1 MFTLLGKLSAVL
13 WLGIALPAAQAQS
26 CSSKS
31 PAHTVALIELFTSE
45 GCSSCP
51 PADRWLQGLAGK
63 RDLFDRIVPLSLHV
77 GYWDYIGWK
86 DPFAQAGFTA
96 RQREYARLR
105 GSGTVYTPQ
114 VVLSGKDFPAWDTAA
129 FERTVAQKGQTRSG
143 AQVQFTANASANSI
157 SVSGALQAAD
167 PALDLQVH
175 FVVFEMG
182 LRSKVTR
189 GENSGALL
197 THDFV
202 VRHWNPPLITKFGRW
217 AGDTTILLDAAKVG
231 AVPRN
236 LGIAALVQSA
246 KGDVVQATACLLRS

>member
-1 MFTLLGKLSAVL
+1 MFTSLVKSTVVLLLGSSCLAV
-13 WLGIALPAAQAQS
+13 QAQS

-31 PAHTVALIELFTSE
+31 PAHTVALVELFTSE

-63 RDLFDRIVPLSLHV
+63 SGLFEKFVPLSLHV

-105 GSGTVYTPQ
+105 SSTTVYTPQ
-114 VVLSGKDFPAWDTAA
+114 VVLSGKDFPAWDTSA
-129 FERTVAQKGQTRSG
+129 FERTVEQKGRTAAG
-143 AQVQFTANASANSI
+143 AQMNITANASAGAVR
-157 SVSGALQAAD
+157 VSGVMQ
-167 PALDLQVH
+167 ALDASRELQVH

-182 LRSKVTR
+182 LRSKVMR

-202 VRHWNPPLITKFGRW
+202 VRSWQGPLIAKQGRW
-217 AGDTTILLDAAKVG
+217 SGESTIALETGAASAGPRKLGVAAF
-231 AVPRN
+231 
-236 LGIAALVQSA
+236 VQTA
-246 KGDVVQATACLLRS
+246 KGEIVQATACLLPA